1 MNRYSLHF
9 NLLIVIIIAA
19 CTTGELFAQHSH
31 RINYLVKRYDLT
43 LRMKDSVLIDCTKF
57 IPEEKRPAKGWP
69 VIMFCHGF
77 SESKETE
84 VPDAMDQA
92 QFGYYTFVY
101 TMRGQGHSGGLS
113 NLISTVEMND
123 LLQILDYIKQDS
135 TADSSRI
142 AIFGASQGGIIPF
155 MAACNGARVSMVMSD
170 LASPEFAS
178 SWIENG
184 SIKVTFFFTV
194 DYDTSIVRYTEDVKK
209 LKRWALSK
217 ENDKWDSL
225 AYFLPRGRDYIDKV
239 SLCKIPVLITNA
251 WQDKYFNA
259 TGMIKATKM
268 LKVPFMAYFGAVD
281 GHGADT
287 TYDENNFLSD
297 YDNDWE
303 EYWLNNFEP
312 SIADSVKYQYAS
324 SHYPKVNNH
333 WSFSHYTSKD
343 WPPANLAPLR
353 LYFHPGGKLLDI
365 PNKASD
371 DTAGFWNNLID
382 TSFTMQQAINTSF
395 RGEFF
400 NKRFSKNTLVF
411 ETSPLTADYQ
421 LIGVPKIHLYYS
433 STADVCQYNVQIWEV
448 KPGSDTRFITRI
460 NYTDRHYKPGV
471 IKERIVEG
479 AAYSHLFQQGN
490 KIRIVFTNLDTQRAD
505 SFLTT
510 NPYVLPVLK
519 KAYNSIYMGPS
530 YPSFIELPVI
540 GSSSGIAIE
549 NDSIKQFRLYQNY
562 PNPFNPSTDIRFTL
576 DNPAHVGLTIYNIR
590 GKKVATLFN
599 SDMSEG
605 THNVTF
611 NISHKKLSGGEYFY
625 EMKVGDTVKRMKM
638 VLLK

>member
-1 MNRYSLHF
+1 MNRYFLVL
-9 NLLIVIIIAA
+9 NLLIAIIIVS
-19 CTTGELFAQHSH
+19 CTTGELYAERSSG
-31 RINYLVKRYDLT
+31 IKYAVKRYDFT
-43 LRMKDSVLIDCTKF
+43 LKMRDSVLIDCTKF
-57 IPEEKRPAKGWP
+57 IPEEQKPAKGWP

-77 SESKETE
+77 GESKETE
-84 VPDAMDQA
+84 VPDAMVQA

-101 TMRGQGHSGGLS
+101 SMRGQGHSGGLS
-113 NLISTVEMND
+113 NLISTIEMND
-123 LLQILDYIKQDS
+123 LLQILDYIRQDTS
-135 TADSSRI
+135 ADSSRI
-142 AIFGASQGGIIPF
+142 TIFGASQGGIIPF
-155 MAACNGARVSMVMSD
+155 MAACNGAKVSMVMSD

-184 SIKVTFFFTV
+184 SIKVTFFFTI
-194 DYDTSIVRYTEDVKK
+194 DYDTSIVKYTDDVKK
-209 LKRWALSK
+209 LRRWALSK

-225 AYFLPRGRDYIDKV
+225 AYFLPRGRDYLEKV
-239 SLCKIPVLITNA
+239 PLCKIPVLITNA

-259 TGMIKATKM
+259 TGMIKATKL
-268 LKVPFMAYFGAVD
+268 LKVPFMAYFGVVD
-281 GHGADT
+281 GHGSDT

-312 SIADSVKYQYAS
+312 NMADSIKYQYAS
-324 SHYPKVNNH
+324 SHYPRVYNH

-343 WPPANLAPLR
+343 WPPANITPLT
-353 LYFHPGGKLLDI
+353 LYFHSKGKLLDI
-365 PNKASD
+365 PNSTSD
-371 DTAGFWNNLID
+371 DTAGFWNDLID

-400 NKRFSKNTLVF
+400 NKRFSKNKLVF
-411 ETSPLTADYQ
+411 ETDPLAADYQ
-421 LIGVPKIHLYYS
+421 LIGAPKIRLFYS

-448 KPGSDTRFITRI
+448 KPGSDTRFVTRI

-471 IKERIVEG
+471 IKEQIVEG
-479 AAYSHLFQQGN
+479 ASYSHLFQQGD
-490 KIRIVFTNLDTQRAD
+490 KIRIVFTNLDTQPSD

-510 NPYVLPVLK
+510 NPYVLPILK
-519 KAYNSIYMGPS
+519 KSYNTIYMGQS
-530 YPSFIELPVI
+530 YPSFIELPVV

-549 NDSIKQFRLYQNY
+549 NETIKEFRLYQNY

-576 DNPAHVGLTIYNIR
+576 DKPVHVELMVYNIW
-590 GKKVATLFN
+590 GKKVATILN
-599 SDMSEG
+599 RNMSVG

-611 NISHKKLSGGEYFY
+611 NISHRKLSSGEYFY
-625 EMKVGDTVKRMKM
+625 EMKVGDTTKRMKM

>member
-1 MNRYSLHF
+1 MNRYFLVL
-9 NLLIVIIIAA
+9 NLLIAIIIAN
-19 CTTGELFAQHSH
+19 CTTGELYAERSSG
-31 RINYLVKRYDLT
+31 IKYAIKRYDFT
-43 LRMKDSVLIDCTKF
+43 LSMQDSVLIDCTKF
-57 IPEEKRPAKGWP
+57 IPEEQKPAKRWP

-77 SESKETE
+77 GESKETE
-84 VPDAMDQA
+84 VPDAMVQA

-101 TMRGQGHSGGLS
+101 SMRGQGHSGGLS

-123 LLQILDYIKQDS
+123 LLQILDYIRQDTS
-135 TADSSRI
+135 ADSSRI

-155 MAACNGARVSMVMSD
+155 MAACNGAKVSMVMSD

-194 DYDTSIVRYTEDVKK
+194 DYDTSIVKYTDDVKK
-209 LKRWALSK
+209 LRRWALSK

-225 AYFLPRGRDYIDKV
+225 AYFLPRGRDYLEKV
-239 SLCKIPVLITNA
+239 PLCKIPVLITNA

-259 TGMIKATKM
+259 TGMIKATKL

-281 GHGADT
+281 GHGSDT

-312 SIADSVKYQYAS
+312 SMADSIKYQYVS
-324 SHYPKVNNH
+324 SHYPRVYNH

-343 WPPANLAPLR
+343 WPPANITPLT
-353 LYFHPGGKLLDI
+353 LYFHSKGKLLDI
-365 PNKASD
+365 PNSTSD
-371 DTAGFWNNLID
+371 DTAGFWNDLID

-400 NKRFSKNTLVF
+400 NKRFSKNKFVF
-411 ETSPLTADYQ
+411 ETDPLAADYQ
-421 LIGVPKIHLYYS
+421 LIGAPKIRLFYS
-433 STADVCQYNVQIWEV
+433 STADVCQYNIQIWEV
-448 KPGSDTRFITRI
+448 KPGSDTRFVTRI

-471 IKERIVEG
+471 IKEQIVEG
-479 AAYSHLFQQGN
+479 ASYSHLFQQGD
-490 KIRIVFTNLDTQRAD
+490 KIRIVFTNLDTQPLD

-510 NPYVLPVLK
+510 NPYVLPILK
-519 KAYNSIYMGPS
+519 KAYNTIYMGQS

-540 GSSSGIAIE
+540 VSSSGIAIE
-549 NDSIKQFRLYQNY
+549 NETIKEFRLYQNY

-576 DNPAHVGLTIYNIR
+576 DKPVHVELIVYNIW
-590 GKKVATLFN
+590 GKKVATILN
-599 SDMSEG
+599 RNMLAG

-611 NISHKKLSGGEYFY
+611 NISHRKLSSGEYFY

>member
-1 MNRYSLHF
+1 
-9 NLLIVIIIAA
+9 
-19 CTTGELFAQHSH
+19 
-31 RINYLVKRYDLT
+31 
-43 LRMKDSVLIDCTKF
+43 MKDSVLIDCTKF

-123 LLQILDYIKQDS
+123 LLQVLDYIKQDTS
-135 TADSSRI
+135 ADSSCI

-155 MAACNGARVSMVMSD
+155 MAVCNGARVSMVMSD

-184 SIKVTFFFTV
+184 SIKITFFFSIN
-194 DYDTSIVRYTEDVKK
+194 YDSSVVRYTDDVQN
-209 LKRWALSK
+209 LRRWALSK

-225 AYFLPRGRDYIDKV
+225 AYFLSRGRDYLDKV
-239 SLCKIPVLITNA
+239 PLCKIPVLITNA

-259 TGMIKATKM
+259 AGMIKAAKM

-287 TYDENNFLSD
+287 SYDENSFLSV
-297 YDNDWE
+297 YDNAWE
-303 EYWLNNFEP
+303 EYWLNNFDP
-312 SIADSVKYQYAS
+312 SMADSIKYQYAS
-324 SHYPKVNNH
+324 SHYPSVNNN

-343 WPPANLAPLR
+343 WPPANLAPLT
-353 LYFHPGGKLLDI
+353 LYFHPAGKLLDI
-365 PNKASD
+365 PNKTLN
-371 DTAGFWNNLID
+371 DTAGFWNDLID

-411 ETSPLTADYQ
+411 ETDPLTNDYQ
-421 LIGVPKIHLYYS
+421 LIGAPKIRLFYS

-448 KPGSDTRFITRI
+448 KPGSETRFVTRI
-460 NYTDRHYKPGV
+460 NYTDRNYKPGA
-471 IKERIVEG
+471 IKDQIVEG

-490 KIRIVFTNLDTQRAD
+490 KIRIVFTNLDTQPAD

-510 NPYVLPVLK
+510 NPYVLPILK
-519 KAYNSIYMGPS
+519 KSYNTIYMGQS
-530 YPSFIELPVI
+530 YPSFIEFPVI
-540 GSSSGIAIE
+540 GSSSGITME
-549 NDSIKQFRLYQNY
+549 NDTIKEFRLYQNY
-562 PNPFNPSTDIRFTL
+562 PNPFYSSTDIRFSL
-576 DNPAHVGLTIYNIR
+576 DKPAHVGLKVYNTR
-590 GKKVATLFN
+590 GKKVATILN
-599 SDMSEG
+599 SDMLAG

-611 NISHKKLSGGEYFY
+611 DILHRKLSGGEYLY
-625 EMKVGDTVKRMKM
+625 EIKVGDTIKRMKM
-638 VLLK
+638 FLLK

>member
-1 MNRYSLHF
+1 
-9 NLLIVIIIAA
+9 
-19 CTTGELFAQHSH
+19 
-31 RINYLVKRYDLT
+31 
-43 LRMKDSVLIDCTKF
+43 MKDSVLIDCTKF
-57 IPEEKRPAKGWP
+57 IPEEQKPAKRWP

-84 VPDAMDQA
+84 VPDAMAQA

-101 TMRGQGHSGGLS
+101 SMRGQGHSGGMS

-123 LLQILDYIKQDS
+123 LLQILDYIRQDTS
-135 TADSSRI
+135 ADSSRI

-155 MAACNGARVSMVMSD
+155 MAACNGAKVSTVMSD

-194 DYDTSIVRYTEDVKK
+194 DYDTSIVKYTDAVKK
-209 LKRWALSK
+209 LRRWALSK

-225 AYFLPRGRDYIDKV
+225 AYFLPRGRDYLEKV
-239 SLCKIPVLITNA
+239 PLCKIPVLITNA

-259 TGMIKATKM
+259 TGMIKATKL

-281 GHGADT
+281 GHGSDT

-312 SIADSVKYQYAS
+312 SMADSIKYQYAS
-324 SHYPKVNNH
+324 SHYPRVNNH

-343 WPPANLAPLR
+343 WPPANITPIT
-353 LYFHPGGKLLDI
+353 LYFHSRGKLLDI
-365 PNKASD
+365 PNSTSD
-371 DTAGFWNNLID
+371 DTAGFWNDLID

-400 NKRFSKNTLVF
+400 NKRFSKNKLVF
-411 ETSPLTADYQ
+411 ETDPLAADYQ
-421 LIGVPKIHLYYS
+421 LIGAPKIRLFYS

-448 KPGSDTRFITRI
+448 KPESDTRFVTRI

-471 IKERIVEG
+471 IKEQIVEG
-479 AAYSHLFQQGN
+479 PAYSHLFQQGD
-490 KIRIVFTNLDTQRAD
+490 KIRIVFTNLDTQPLD

-510 NPYVLPVLK
+510 NPYVLPILK
-519 KAYNSIYMGPS
+519 KAYNTIYMGQS

-540 GSSSGIAIE
+540 VSSSGIAIE
-549 NDSIKQFRLYQNY
+549 NETIKEFRLYQNY

-576 DNPAHVGLTIYNIR
+576 DKPVHVELIVYNIW
-590 GKKVATLFN
+590 GKKVATILN
-599 SDMSEG
+599 RNMLAG

-611 NISHKKLSGGEYFY
+611 NISHRKLSSGEYFY
-625 EMKVGDTVKRMKM
+625 EMKVGDTTKRMKM

>member
-1 MNRYSLHF
+1 MNRYYLLF
-9 NLLIVIIIAA
+9 NLVIALIIAV
-19 CTTGELFAQHSH
+19 CTTGELNAQ
-31 RINYLVKRYDLT
+31 RNGGINYKVKRFDFT

-57 IPEEKRPAKGWP
+57 IPEVQKPAKGWP

-84 VPDAMDQA
+84 VPDAIDQA
-92 QFGYYTFVY
+92 QFGYYTFTY

-123 LLQILDYIKQDS
+123 LLQITDYIKQDTS
-135 TADSSRI
+135 ADSSRI

-155 MAACNGARVSMVMSD
+155 MAACNGAKVSMVMTD

-194 DYDTSIVRYTEDVKK
+194 DYDTSIVKYTDDVKK
-209 LKRWALSK
+209 LRRWVLSK
-217 ENDKWDSL
+217 EKDKWDSL

-239 SLCKIPVLITNA
+239 PLCKIPVLITNA
-251 WQDKYFNA
+251 WQDKFFNA
-259 TGMIKATKM
+259 TGMIKAAKL

-287 TYDENNFLSD
+287 SYNENNFLSE
-297 YDNDWE
+297 YDNNWE

-312 SIADSVKYQYAS
+312 SVADSIKFQYAS
-324 SHYPKVNNH
+324 SHFPIVNNN
-333 WSFSHYTSKD
+333 WSFSHYTSKE

-365 PNKASD
+365 PNQATD
-371 DTAGFWNNLID
+371 DTAGFWNDLRD

-400 NKRFSKNTLVF
+400 NKRFSKNTIVF
-411 ETSPLTADYQ
+411 ETDPLAADYQ
-421 LIGVPKIHLYYS
+421 MIGAPKIRLFYS

-448 KPGSDTRFITRI
+448 KPGLEPRFVTRI

-471 IKERIVEG
+471 IKEQIVEG
-479 AAYSHLFQQGN
+479 SAYSHFFRQGD
-490 KIRIVFTNLDTQRAD
+490 KIRIVFTNLDTQPAD

-510 NPYVLPVLK
+510 NPYVLPILK
-519 KAYNSIYMGPS
+519 KSYNTIYTGHS
-530 YPSFIELPVI
+530 YPSFVEFPVI
-540 GSSSGIAIE
+540 GSSSGIAVE
-549 NDSIKQFRLYQNY
+549 NDAIKEFRLYQNY
-562 PNPFNPSTDIRFTL
+562 PNPFNDSTDISFTI
-576 DNPAHVGLTIYNIR
+576 DKPAHVELKLYNMH
-590 GKKVATLFN
+590 GKKVATILN
-599 SDMSEG
+599 SDMSAG
-605 THNVTF
+605 THNVIF
-611 NISHKKLSGGEYFY
+611 AILHRKLQRGEYLY
-625 EMKVGDTVKRMKM
+625 KIKVGDTVKRMKM
-638 VLLK
+638 FLLK